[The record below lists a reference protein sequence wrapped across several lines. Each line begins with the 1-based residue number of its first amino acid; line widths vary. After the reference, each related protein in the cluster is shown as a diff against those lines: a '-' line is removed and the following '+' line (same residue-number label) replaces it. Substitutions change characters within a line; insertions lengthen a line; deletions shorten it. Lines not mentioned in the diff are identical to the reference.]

1 LIAEFA
7 ADFALAAAP
16 GAGLSYWTDLGQAM
30 PPQRLSK
37 TPQAGIGLRFAGA
50 GGSLPALEKLTQ
62 RIEASG
68 QVPSSVLAGAADDA
82 EMVLDV
88 ARHLMLYWS
97 PAAPER
103 KHHRHS
109 VKSRLSIVHGFASLA
124 SALHGAT
131 AWADSAAEPENWI
144 VENVSAGGFGA
155 VVPQANGDWLKLG
168 ALIAMQPDGG
178 NNWVVGMIRRV
189 TRISAQEARVGIE
202 TLSRAPE
209 VVRFTL
215 DGEAEEGVLL
225 PFAGIG
231 TGETAIALR
240 AGLFASGRNLEIDR
254 GGRSYVYMPQR
265 IAEHGDD
272 YDIARYREMIREA

>member
-1 LIAEFA
+1 LRFV
-7 ADFALAAAP
+7 
-16 GAGLSYWTDLGQAM
+16 GAGA
-30 PPQRLSK
+30 
-37 TPQAGIGLRFAGA
+37 
-50 GGSLPALEKLTQ
+50 SLPSLEKLAQ
-62 RIEASG
+62 RIEGSG
-68 QVPSSVLAGAADDA
+68 QVPSGVLSGATDHA
-82 EMVLDV
+82 ETVLDV
-88 ARHLMLYWS
+88 ARHLLLYWS

-103 KHHRHS
+103 KHKRHS

-124 SALHGAT
+124 GALHGST
-131 AWADSAAEPENWI
+131 AWADSAAQPESWI

-168 ALIAMQPDGG
+168 ALVAMQPDGG
-178 NNWVVGMIRRV
+178 NNWVVGMVRRV

-215 DGEAEEGVLL
+215 NGEAEEGVLL
-225 PFAGIG
+225 PSAGVG

-240 AGLFASGRNLEIDR
+240 AGLFASSRNLEIDR

-265 IAEHGDD
+265 VTEHGDD